1 MDPDQSAHATL
12 LPDVDVND
20 FASTDDA
27 ASEVIQGLKMA
38 GACIVRHLYTEDTMK
53 KLDEEIEP
61 HVSDFSNTAC
71 KDLHSFLQPSPEC

>member
-1 MDPDQSAHATL
+1 MDPGQSVHASL
-12 LPDVDVND
+12 LPDVDVNA

-27 ASEVIQGLKMA
+27 VSEVIHGLKMA

-61 HVSDFSNTAC
+61 HVSDFSNTSC
-71 KDLHSFLQPSPEC
+71 KDLYPLL